1 MNQDKKID
9 IIKRKNERL
18 QKQLDECSLML
29 EIEKQENRMDEAKVV
44 AFMNE
49 FSILQKEYEDAVT
62 DLRKCQAEY
71 QEVINELQE
80 MKYDLIESG
89 IRPPFYIRFYYKLK
103 RLIQYWR

>member
-18 QKQLDECSLML
+18 QKQLDECNLML
-29 EIEKQENRMDEAKVV
+29 ELEQQENRMDEVKVA
-44 AFMNE
+44 AFLNE
-49 FSILQKEYEDAVT
+49 FSELQKEYEDAIT
-62 DLRKCQAEY
+62 ELRKCQVEY

-80 MKYDLIESG
+80 MKCDLIEAG

-103 RLIQYWR
+103 RLICYWR